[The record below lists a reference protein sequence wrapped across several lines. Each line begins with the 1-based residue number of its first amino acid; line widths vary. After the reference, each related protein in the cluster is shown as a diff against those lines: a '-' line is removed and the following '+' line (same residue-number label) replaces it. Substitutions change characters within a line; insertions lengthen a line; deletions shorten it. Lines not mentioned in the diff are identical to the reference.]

1 MDTAWIQVFLLTMSE
16 CVAPAGKTVCQEQN
30 VELQFLTQADC
41 QAALEQL
48 VTLKQESDTV
58 IIDPDKASCVATAR
72 KQEIFVSLEA
82 IQSVY
87 GSQESWKAPE
97 ADQTGP
103 SRERTLHQERLASL
117 PVCGE
122 SSSVPCKM
130 GDIIIEEATGDSIDV
145 WRRQED

>member
-16 CVAPAGKTVCQEQN
+16 CVAPSGKTVCQEQD

-41 QAALEQL
+41 EAALEQL
-48 VTLKQESDTV
+48 VALKQESEKV

-82 IQSVY
+82 IQNVY
-87 GSQESWKAPE
+87 GSQESWKAP
-97 ADQTGP
+97 ATDQTGP